1 MKSDSSTELLNVKC
15 NEAWRITFQRYGSII
30 FFLSLLWN
38 GAKRKK
44 WIEFRLQQ
52 TAKAKMEVLGVVSPK
67 NGIMWCITVAL
78 FIGVGKRST
87 CYEGDPKLE
96 GGWSSNFL
104 SWSKPSKA
112 NQKISIKLVLVVI
125 AVFPVLWSGS
135 MLSKCI
141 SLLSIN
147 TNISSIWSSC
157 LYFLMHLL

>member
-1 MKSDSSTELLNVKC
+1 MEDNFSKVWK
-15 NEAWRITFQRYGSII
+15 YY
-30 FFLSLLWN
+30 FFLSLLLWN

-52 TAKAKMEVLGVVSPK
+52 TAKAKMEVLGVVSPE
-67 NGIMWCITVAL
+67 NGIMWCITVTL

-87 CYEGDPKLE
+87 CSEGDPKLE

-112 NQKISIKLVLVVI
+112 NQKISIELVLVVI
-125 AVFPVLWSGS
+125 AAFPVLWSGS

-141 SLLSIN
+141 
-147 TNISSIWSSC
+147 
-157 LYFLMHLL
+157 FLFFP